1 MIKAALYIRVSTQ
14 EQATEGYSVG
24 EQTARLKSY
33 CAAKD
38 WTVVKIYTD
47 PGWSGGN
54 INRPGLQ
61 ALIKDV
67 RHYDVVV
74 VYKLDRLSRNQKDTM
89 SIIEDVFMKNKVSFV
104 SMNENFDM
112 TTPLG
117 MAMIGILSSFA
128 QLERSQIQER
138 MKMGKEGRVR
148 SGKWHGGS
156 TQPIGYDYNPADQM
170 LHVNE
175 YEAMQIRELYSL
187 YLAGTPIR
195 EIERIFLAKGYHHKH
210 GVWDPKQMRRTM
222 HNATNI
228 GKVRHLGN
236 LYPGL
241 HEPIIDEETFN
252 RACQLLDER
261 YDAFVKKKM
270 TFSHALLG
278 GMIYCKR
285 CGGRYHLSKGRAA
298 KNGIKPKYYTCY
310 SRDHSVQKMIKDPN
324 CKAKNWKMDEL
335 DNLVFSEI
343 RKLVLDPDGLLTIA
357 DGQEPPEKRIRIL
370 QDEIDRLDG
379 MISRYLDLYALNR
392 LPIEMIDQKITP
404 LQEQKD
410 SLLDQIETIE
420 EEQDNDLQA
429 SIDLI
434 MGFGDILEK
443 GDFGEIRMALEQ
455 LIDRIDIGDDD
466 ITIHWKFQ

>member
-1 MIKAALYIRVSTQ
+1 
-14 EQATEGYSVG
+14 
-24 EQTARLKSY
+24 
-33 CAAKD
+33 
-38 WTVVKIYTD
+38 
-47 PGWSGGN
+47 
-54 INRPGLQ
+54 
-61 ALIKDV
+61 
-67 RHYDVVV
+67 
-74 VYKLDRLSRNQKDTM
+74 
-89 SIIEDVFMKNKVSFV
+89 
-104 SMNENFDM
+104 
-112 TTPLG
+112 
-117 MAMIGILSSFA
+117 
-128 QLERSQIQER
+128 
-138 MKMGKEGRVR
+138 
-148 SGKWHGGS
+148 
-156 TQPIGYDYNPADQM
+156 
-170 LHVNE
+170 
-175 YEAMQIRELYSL
+175 
-187 YLAGTPIR
+187 
-195 EIERIFLAKGYHHKH
+195 
-210 GVWDPKQMRRTM
+210 
-222 HNATNI
+222 
-228 GKVRHLGN
+228 
-236 LYPGL
+236 
-241 HEPIIDEETFN
+241 
-252 RACQLLDER
+252 
-261 YDAFVKKKM
+261 
-270 TFSHALLG
+270 
-278 GMIYCKR
+278 
-285 CGGRYHLSKGRAA
+285 
-298 KNGIKPKYYTCY
+298 
-310 SRDHSVQKMIKDPN
+310 MIKDPN